1 MSPTNHAPAR
11 LTRVFPSTAR
21 VKPRQD
27 APRAMT
33 RSHYLTMAF
42 HESLDV
48 AQNLA
53 LRDMLR
59 WMRRVTG
66 LRAVDLYRTRF
77 GSVLSGLLFFF
88 DSVCSPNPTPRNNPT
103 AVPSFP
109 RSSLVGDMSVTQ
121 VVNGKKGV
129 HLAFPRRCV
138 FFSFFLS
145 LRPRVPF
152 DVVRPA
158 RDVQLTDR
166 RTSMDPTSF
175 QDDGRDRAR
184 GGDG

>member
-66 LRAVDLYRTRF
+66 LRVVDLYRMRF
-77 GSVLSGLLFFF
+77 GSGLFFGVVLFVPPHRPPTPPPPPLEKSDRGPFLPAQLARRGHVGHASREREEGRAPRVSAPVRFFFLFFF
-88 DSVCSPNPTPRNNPT
+88 LFARACLST
-103 AVPSFP
+103 SF
-109 RSSLVGDMSVTQ
+109 
-121 VVNGKKGV
+121 
-129 HLAFPRRCV
+129 
-138 FFSFFLS
+138 
-145 LRPRVPF
+145 
-152 DVVRPA
+152 
-158 RDVQLTDR
+158 DR
-166 RTSMDPTSF
+166 RETSN
-175 QDDGRDRAR
+175 
-184 GGDG
+184 

>member
-33 RSHYLTMAF
+33 RSHYLTMSF

-66 LRAVDLYRTRF
+66 LRVVDLYRMRF
-77 GSVLSGLLFFF
+77 GSGLFFGVVLF
-88 DSVCSPNPTPRNNPT
+88 VPPHRPPT
-103 AVPSFP
+103 
-109 RSSLVGDMSVTQ
+109 
-121 VVNGKKGV
+121 
-129 HLAFPRRCV
+129 RR
-138 FFSFFLS
+138 
-145 LRPRVPF
+145 R
-152 DVVRPA
+152 
-158 RDVQLTDR
+158 
-166 RTSMDPTSF
+166 
-175 QDDGRDRAR
+175 
-184 GGDG
+184 

>member
-1 MSPTNHAPAR
+1 
-11 LTRVFPSTAR
+11 
-21 VKPRQD
+21 
-27 APRAMT
+27 MT
-33 RSHYLTMAF
+33 RSHYLTMSF

-66 LRAVDLYRTRF
+66 LRVVDLYRMRF
-77 GSVLSGLLFFF
+77 GSGLFFGVVLF
-88 DSVCSPNPTPRNNPT
+88 VPPPPPPPPPPTPWKNPT